1 MSLTKNDSSNPVSI
15 WNPRY
20 KRNVYLYMVIYGLL
34 GFATGVTNNT
44 LISYLDLTANKVV
57 TGMAMYSA
65 FSSLLLAILLVWI
78 KHIGYKKMLLL
89 VSILSVLSLLV
100 FNVTHTFWLMVLA
113 YIIMGTGLSMYD
125 CVYPLMYF
133 VYTPQDRRTKYFTAV
148 MMINLITQ
156 AIMTFFGG
164 KIVVAVFAHMIHVPY
179 ATADT
184 ISADTEK
191 MSGTILS
198 IYEQSYKSV
207 IWIALCFVVI
217 AFVIALFLKEK
228 KEDYQETVEER
239 AIRHAQSQQ
248 FTIKDL
254 INRDV
259 VCWLIFVIL
268 SAFGAAL
275 VTPYFPIFL
284 SHYLHIARG
293 MVSTIVSLQTLAM
306 FIGYFFADW
315 LEKKLGSVIAI
326 AGAAIICIPLMLLM
340 PNIGH
345 IAKAISISVV
355 MTVGIIL
362 FLRSGVANMTTP
374 VKQAFQMYLVSKD
387 YRPAFSSLMTIL
399 TAALGIIEGLFTEYV
414 LFTTPQG
421 YAIAYYIASGCY
433 LVASVF
439 LIVTMRKKYNRI
451 TQNQHTEDTTE
462 QTEKQN

>member
-1 MSLTKNDSSNPVSI
+1 
-15 WNPRY
+15 
-20 KRNVYLYMVIYGLL
+20 
-34 GFATGVTNNT
+34 
-44 LISYLDLTANKVV
+44 
-57 TGMAMYSA
+57 MYSA
-65 FSSLLLAILLVWI
+65 FSSLLLAVLLVWI

-184 ISADTEK
+184 MSADTEK

-198 IYEQSYKSV
+198 MYEQSYKSV
-207 IWIALCFVVI
+207 IWIALCFVAI

-239 AIRHAQSQQ
+239 AARHAQSQQ
-248 FTIKDL
+248 FKIKDL

-259 VCWLIFVIL
+259 VCWLVFVIL

-293 MVSTIVSLQTLAM
+293 TVSTIVSL
-306 FIGYFFADW
+306 
-315 LEKKLGSVIAI
+315 
-326 AGAAIICIPLMLLM
+326 
-340 PNIGH
+340 
-345 IAKAISISVV
+345 
-355 MTVGIIL
+355 
-362 FLRSGVANMTTP
+362 
-374 VKQAFQMYLVSKD
+374 
-387 YRPAFSSLMTIL
+387 
-399 TAALGIIEGLFTEYV
+399 
-414 LFTTPQG
+414 
-421 YAIAYYIASGCY
+421 
-433 LVASVF
+433 
-439 LIVTMRKKYNRI
+439 
-451 TQNQHTEDTTE
+451 
-462 QTEKQN
+462 